1 MIPSAATILLPIGL
15 GLLGFVEP
23 CSIGATLVMVKVLE
37 GQSSARQLVQMGLFA
52 ATRAGF
58 IGLAGALATGL
69 GSAFLGF
76 QRAGWLLLG
85 TVYVGL
91 GVLFLAGMAGRLMV
105 AVGPG
110 LRRVGATRGS
120 ALLGVLLGLNIPACA
135 APLIFAL
142 LGAAAAAGAAGGSA
156 LGGFASLALF
166 GLALSLPLILAV
178 LFAATRRAI
187 DHVARYTTQ
196 APVWTGLVLIAL
208 GLWSIGLAL
217 FATIKL

>member
-1 MIPSAATILLPIGL
+1 MIPPAETILLPIGL

-37 GQSSARQLVQMGLFA
+37 GQSAARQLAHMGLFA
-52 ATRAGF
+52 VTRAGF
-58 IGLAGALATGL
+58 IGLAGALAAGL
-69 GSAFLGF
+69 GTAFLGF

-85 TVYVGL
+85 IVYAGL

-110 LRRVGATRGS
+110 LRRVGAARGS

-142 LGAAAAAGAAGGSA
+142 LGASAAAGAAGGSA

-178 LFAATRRAI
+178 LFAPTRRAI
-187 DHVARYTTQ
+187 DRVARCTTQ

-208 GLWSIGLAL
+208 GLWSIGFAL
-217 FATIKL
+217 FATIKP